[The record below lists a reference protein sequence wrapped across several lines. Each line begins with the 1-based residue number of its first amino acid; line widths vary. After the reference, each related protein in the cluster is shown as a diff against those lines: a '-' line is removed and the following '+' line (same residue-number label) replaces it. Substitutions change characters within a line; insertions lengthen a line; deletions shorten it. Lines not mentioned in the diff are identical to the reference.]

1 MVKLQKDL
9 SIKALQHQ
17 TEKIKFR
24 SINKFPPANIG
35 DTVRVAILYYM
46 DRRGEDPRII
56 LFACYRT
63 TSYYKT
69 HFDMCPNPLV

>member
-9 SIKALQHQ
+9 SIKAQQHQ

-35 DTVRVAILYYM
+35 DTVRVTVLYYI
-46 DRRGEDPRII
+46 DRRGEDPQII
-56 LFACYRT
+56 LFAYLKQHHTR
-63 TSYYKT
+63 S
-69 HFDMCPNPLV
+69 HFHICPNPLI